1 MWPIGSPTNLQ
12 FLTSFDTK
20 LLDSLWIL
28 SSLFFV
34 SLGAQELQGPFQ
46 VLPFIL
52 PDYPTSSIS
61 VQVDAEVHDVSLS
74 SLSPPLHPACFMGDD
89 LGASLL

>member
-1 MWPIGSPTNLQ
+1 
-12 FLTSFDTK
+12 
-20 LLDSLWIL
+20 
-28 SSLFFV
+28 
-34 SLGAQELQGPFQ
+34 